1 MRKVYAY
8 FVNYDANF
16 GFTEFVIRF
25 RVDDT
30 ITDDELND
38 PFTIDYIVRAAIHS
52 STAFSAIRLSKDE
65 FKIRMQNG
73 ISKFS
78 DAGVIVQKLNGK
90 YVSDYKD

>member
-8 FVNYDANF
+8 FAKYDANF
-16 GFTEFVIRF
+16 GFIKFVIRF

-38 PFTIDYIVRAAIHS
+38 LFTIDYIVRAAIHS

-65 FKIRMQNG
+65 FKNLMQNG
-73 ISKFS
+73 ISRFS
-78 DAGVIVQKLNGK
+78 DAGVIVRKLNGK
-90 YVSDYKD
+90 YESYYKD